1 MQEDTA
7 LIKVINHLNG
17 EQALAFCR
25 ERKSF
30 AAVTISGAKPD
41 GSYKGMINK
50 ALSPA
55 ILTNYNA
62 IMNSVA
68 DGVDT
73 NMSTREITSLVK
85 MIDDMSPGP

>member
-1 MQEDTA
+1 MLQ
-7 LIKVINHLNG
+7 
-17 EQALAFCR
+17 
-25 ERKSF
+25 
-30 AAVTISGAKPD
+30 VTISGANQMEVI
-41 GSYKGMINK
+41 KGMINK

-73 NMSTREITSLVK
+73 NMSTREITSLAK
-85 MIDDMSPGP
+85 MQIDDMSPSHRN